1 MLSELAM
8 TDRTAFAIGAAIY
21 GAAFLLGLVTLLLRK
36 PYSRAAMFAL
46 LTGGFLM
53 QTLGLNLRG
62 AEIKACP
69 LGNSFEIAQFI
80 SWSLVMLF
88 FIIGPAFRLRLLG
101 FFTAGLATI
110 LAGGSLLV
118 PAWDRPYP
126 PGIFG
131 GNPWI
136 ELHTAL
142 AIFSYGVFAI
152 LALVSVMFLIQQRG
166 LKKKQFGGVYQYL
179 PSVQQLDLMAK
190 RLLIAGVIVLTAAL
204 IFGAVFW
211 VNNLDLVPVFK
222 LMATCLIWLG
232 YLTVVVLRIQKKLVT
247 RRHALASI
255 ILFVLAM
262 ASLWPVQ
269 SARGNQPTETT
280 EGEEVGFDI
289 LIEPKTISSLRLVED
304 NQPYLAAERLIQN
317 VNA

>member
-1 MLSELAM
+1 MLSEIAI
-8 TDRTAFAIGAAIY
+8 TDRTAFAISAGIY
-21 GAAFLLGLVTLLLRK
+21 AGAFLLGTITLLLKR

-46 LTGGFLM
+46 LTGGFLI

-62 AEIKACP
+62 AQIRACP

-80 SWSLVMLF
+80 SWSLVLLF

-101 FFTAGLATI
+101 FFTSGLAA
-110 LAGGSLLV
+110 LVAGVAMLIPG
-118 PAWDRPYP
+118 WDSPYP

-136 ELHTAL
+136 ELHAAL

-152 LALVSVMFLIQQRG
+152 LALVSIMFLIQQHG
-166 LKKKQFGGVYQYL
+166 LKSKQIGGLYQYL

-190 RLLIAGVIVLTAAL
+190 RLLLTGVVVLTAAL
-204 IFGAVFW
+204 VFGAVFW
-211 VNNLDLVPVFK
+211 INNPELVPFFK
-222 LMATCLIWLG
+222 LTATCLVWLG
-232 YLTVVVLRIQKKLVT
+232 YLIVVVLRIQKKLVT

-255 ILFVLAM
+255 TLFLIAI

-269 SARGNQPTETT
+269 SAR
-280 EGEEVGFDI
+280 EEAQTQA
-289 LIEPKTISSLRLVED
+289 EPIAVLTFGL
-304 NQPYLAAERLIQN
+304 
-317 VNA
+317 